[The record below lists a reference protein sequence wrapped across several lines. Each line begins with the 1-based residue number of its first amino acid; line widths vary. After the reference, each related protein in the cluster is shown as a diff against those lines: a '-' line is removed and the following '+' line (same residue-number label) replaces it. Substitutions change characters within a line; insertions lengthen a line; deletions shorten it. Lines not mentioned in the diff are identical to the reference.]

1 MRIGIRFG
9 GALAPGDAVL
19 VQEGFAPPS
28 GARVVGGF
36 RAEEVRRFGH
46 GIGCSCCVPRGAV
59 AAALTRL
66 FLDRARGTEDGSG
79 DVVIV
84 GDTNGEAAVRA
95 AVAGDVLL
103 RARFFFA
110 PAAGEAAARDGG

>member
-1 MRIGIRFG
+1 MRIAIRFG
-9 GALAPGDAVL
+9 GAVAPGDAVL
-19 VQEGFAPPS
+19 VQEGFAPPA

-36 RAEEVRRFGH
+36 AAEAVRRFGH

-66 FLDRARGTEDGSG
+66 FLERARGTADGAG

-84 GDTNGEAAVRA
+84 GDTNGEAAVQA
-95 AVAGDVLL
+95 AVEGDVLL
-103 RARFFFA
+103 RARFFFLPDSGEVSA
-110 PAAGEAAARDGG
+110 RAGE